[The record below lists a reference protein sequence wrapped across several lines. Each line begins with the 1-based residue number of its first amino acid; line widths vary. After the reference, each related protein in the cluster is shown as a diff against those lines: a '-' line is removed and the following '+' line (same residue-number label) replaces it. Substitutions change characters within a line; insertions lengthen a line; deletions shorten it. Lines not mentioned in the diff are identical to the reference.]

1 MGFTV
6 DGFNR
11 AKSQMAAE
19 FNKAITEAD
28 MRRQD
33 AVRVSSDGCAMAP
46 ANAPEKPTDTGAGAD
61 ASPAAVDRPGMQAD
75 KAI

>member
-1 MGFTV
+1 MGFTI

-28 MRRQD
+28 TRRKE
-33 AVRVSSDGCAMAP
+33 AAKVSSDGCAMAP
-46 ANAPEKPTDTGAGAD
+46 ANAPASPTDIGASAD
-61 ASPAAVDRPGMQAD
+61 ARPAAVHRPGIEVD
-75 KAI
+75 KVK